1 MSSVRH
7 PPTPADEVET
17 VVLTSADRESYGGAR
32 PYGERASGD
41 GFPIPAGAEG
51 GEARTGPTGRSAQVA
66 GWVPARSEAHL
77 EAHMEIV
84 VAGRHTEVPEKFRDH
99 VKEKLAKIEQL
110 APTAQRIDV
119 EVSHERNPRQAGIAE
134 RVEITVVDKGPV
146 IRAEASAD
154 DRYGA
159 FDLAIAKLQE
169 RLRRSRDRRKDHRQH
184 TPLAPVDVR
193 PPAPAEEAHGPEVVG
208 EVAETTLGDS
218 PVVIR
223 QKVHAAHPMT
233 VDDALYE
240 MELVGHDFFLFVDV
254 ETAQPSVAYRRHGWN
269 YGVIKLDSPVA
280 MRAVTG

>member
-1 MSSVRH
+1 MAAKKILLLTGDFAEDYETMVPFQALLAVGH
-7 PPTPADEVET
+7 TVHAVCPGKKKGDKVKTAIHDFEGDQTYTEKPGHQFALNAD
-17 VVLTSADRESYGGAR
+17 
-32 PYGERASGD
+32 
-41 GFPIPAGAEG
+41 F
-51 GEARTGPTGRSAQVA
+51 
-66 GWVPARSEAHL
+66 
-77 EAHMEIV
+77 
-84 VAGRHTEVPEKFRDH
+84 
-99 VKEKLAKIEQL
+99 
-110 APTAQRIDV
+110 
-119 EVSHERNPRQAGIAE
+119 
-134 RVEITVVDKGPV
+134 
-146 IRAEASAD
+146 AEASAD